1 MKQIL
6 LLPVVLLLFVANST
20 GQSKRVPADTK
31 IETVTVFLKGAEV
44 KRTGMVTLPLGK
56 SELVLQG
63 ISTDIE
69 APSVQV
75 KLEGDLT
82 ILSVGVRKNFLQEEK
97 IREEV
102 KQVQDQ
108 IKDIEEKQARQRK
121 MLDVLKQ
128 EEAMLVRNQELK
140 SGTVAIKPAD
150 LKAALDFQRERLED
164 LYNKQLE
171 IEKNQEKLEKDK
183 QLVRSQANEL
193 NSARNQAVNE
203 IYAIV
208 ECRRAAQ
215 VPLSATYLVNKAGW
229 HPSYS
234 ISVKDISAPLD
245 IQFVA
250 NVYQSSGEVW
260 KDIKLALS
268 SGNPSQNNEK
278 PQLEPWYLRY
288 MTPGMSS
295 GQFRNVLNGTAVQGR
310 VVDERGVPVTGA
322 TIQVKGSSTG
332 TTADA
337 NGYFSLSAVSRGATL
352 LVSSVGYQAREMVF
366 TGGFLSIP
374 LAFQENALNEVV
386 VIGYGATSDA
396 LEGSVAGVQRS
407 KREIAAKPLEITTT
421 YQPTTTKYE
430 IKEIYT
436 IPNDGKVTTIDVK
449 KSSLPAVY
457 EYYAAPKLE
466 EAAYLT
472 ARLTN
477 WQELELMAG
486 EANLFFEGT
495 FLGKSFIDPALAED
509 TLYLSL
515 GRDANVIV
523 KRTLVKDFSSKR
535 FLGGNKSESKQF
547 ELSVRNNKKQP
558 ISILLEDQFPI
569 STMKEIEV
577 ERDGQDGGRLN
588 SETGLVSWNLTVP
601 PGAEQ
606 KKTIRFTVKY
616 PKEKRLQLD

>member
-20 GQSKRVPADTK
+20 GQPKRVPADTK

-44 KRTGMVTLPLGK
+44 KRTGMATLPLGK

-102 KQVQDQ
+102 KQVQEQ
-108 IKDIEEKQARQRK
+108 IKEIGEKQARQRK

-171 IEKNQEKLEKDK
+171 IEKNLEKLEKDK
-183 QLVRSQANEL
+183 QSLQSQANEL

-215 VPLSATYLVNKAGW
+215 VPLAATYLVNKAGW

-288 MTPGMSS
+288 WAPPQRVLS
-295 GQFRNVLNGTAVQGR
+295 GR
-310 VVDERGVPVTGA
+310 
-322 TIQVKGSSTG
+322 
-332 TTADA
+332 
-337 NGYFSLSAVSRGATL
+337 SLSD
-352 LVSSVGYQAREMVF
+352 Q
-366 TGGFLSIP
+366 
-374 LAFQENALNEVV
+374 LAGRAAGLQTENNELNEVV
-386 VIGYGATSDA
+386 VVGYGTENKKATA
-396 LEGSVAGVQRS
+396 P
-407 KREIAAKPLEITTT
+407 KPLEITTT

-523 KRTLVKDFSSKR
+523 KHTLVKDFSSKR

-558 ISILLEDQFPI
+558 ITILLEDQFPI

-577 ERDGQDGGRLN
+577 ERDGHDGGRLN
-588 SETGLVSWNLTVP
+588 NETGLVSWNLTVP

>member
-1 MKQIL
+1 MKKHL
-6 LLPVVLLLFVANST
+6 LLPFLILLGFNSYT
-20 GQSKRVPADTK
+20 QPKRVIADTK
-31 IETVTVFLKGAEV
+31 IESVTVFLKGAEV
-44 KRTGMVTLPLGK
+44 KRTGTVAVPIGK

-69 APSVQV
+69 SPSVQV

-102 KQVQDQ
+102 KQLQDQ
-108 IKDIEEKQARQRK
+108 IDGIEEKQARQRK
-121 MLDVLKQ
+121 MLEVLKQ

-140 SGTVAIKPAD
+140 SGTVAVKPAD
-150 LKAALDFQRERLED
+150 LKAALDFQRERLEEV
-164 LYNKQLE
+164 YNKQLE
-171 IEKNQEKLEKDK
+171 IEKSQVKLEKDK
-183 QLVRSQANEL
+183 QSLRNQANEM
-193 NSARNQAVNE
+193 NSVRNLAVNE
-203 IYAIV
+203 IYAVV
-208 ECRRAAQ
+208 ESRRAGT

-229 HPSYS
+229 HPSYT
-234 ISVKDISAPLD
+234 IAVKDISSPLD

-250 NVYQSSGEVW
+250 NVYQSSGEIW
-260 KDIKLALS
+260 KDIKLAFS

-288 MTPGMSS
+288 MTQGMSS
-295 GQFRNVLNGTAVQGR
+295 GQFRNVLNGTAAQGR
-310 VVDERGVPVTGA
+310 VVEDRGGPIAGA
-322 TIQVKGSSTG
+322 SVMVKGTSAG
-332 TTADA
+332 TLTDA
-337 NGYFSLSAVSRGATL
+337 NGYFSLNAVSRGAV
-352 LVSSVGYQAREMVF
+352 LVASSIGYQAREMIF

-374 LAFQENALNEVV
+374 LAIQENALQEVV
-386 VIGYGATSDA
+386 VMGYGVTSDA
-396 LEGSVAGVQRS
+396 LAGEVPGVQRS
-407 KREIAAKPLEITTT
+407 KREMSAKPLEITTT

-436 IPNDGKVTTIDVK
+436 IPNDGKVNTIDVK

-472 ARLTN
+472 ARLMN

-535 FLGGNKSESKQF
+535 FMGGNKSESKQF

-558 ISILLEDQFPI
+558 ITILLEDQYPI

-577 ERDGQDGGRLN
+577 ERDGHDGGRLN
-588 SETGLVSWNLTVP
+588 SDTGLVSWNLTVA

>member
-1 MKQIL
+1 MKKHL
-6 LLPVVLLLFVANST
+6 LLPFLILLSFNSYT
-20 GQSKRVPADTK
+20 QPKRVTAETK
-31 IETVTVFLKGAEV
+31 IESVTVFLKGAEI
-44 KRTGMVTLPLGK
+44 KRTGTVAVPLGK

-102 KQVQDQ
+102 KQLQDQ
-108 IKDIEEKQARQRK
+108 MDGIEEKQSRQRK

-140 SGTVAIKPAD
+140 SGTVAVKPAD
-150 LKAALDFQRERLED
+150 LKAALDFQRERLEE

-171 IEKNQEKLEKDK
+171 IEKSQVKLDKDK
-183 QLVRSQANEL
+183 QSL
-193 NSARNQAVNE
+193 RNQVNEMNSVRNLAVNE
-203 IYAIV
+203 IYAVV
-208 ECRRAAQ
+208 ECRRAGL

-288 MTPGMSS
+288 WAPPKRVLS
-295 GQFRNVLNGTAVQGR
+295 GRTLSDQLAGR
-310 VVDERGVPVTGA
+310 AAGLQ
-322 TIQVKGSSTG
+322 I
-332 TTADA
+332 
-337 NGYFSLSAVSRGATL
+337 
-352 LVSSVGYQAREMVF
+352 
-366 TGGFLSIP
+366 
-374 LAFQENALNEVV
+374 ENNELNEVV
-386 VIGYGATSDA
+386 VTGLKVRGTV
-396 LEGSVAGVQRS
+396 SVNANNNPEVS
-407 KREIAAKPLEITTT
+407 AKPLEITTT

-436 IPNDGKVTTIDVK
+436 IPNDGKVNTIDVK

-535 FLGGNKSESKQF
+535 FMGGNKSESKQF
-547 ELSVRNNKKQP
+547 ELSVRDNKKQP
-558 ISILLEDQFPI
+558 ISILLEDQYPI

-577 ERDGQDGGRLN
+577 ERDGHDGGRLN
-588 SETGLVSWNLTVP
+588 NETGLVSWNLTVG
-601 PGAEQ
+601 PGGEQ

>member
-1 MKQIL
+1 MKKHL
-6 LLPVVLLLFVANST
+6 LLPFLILLGFNSYT
-20 GQSKRVPADTK
+20 QPKRITADTK
-31 IETVTVFLKGAEV
+31 IESVTVFLKGAEI
-44 KRTGMVTLPLGK
+44 KRTGTVAVPLGK

-69 APSVQV
+69 SPSVQV

-102 KQVQDQ
+102 KQLQDQ
-108 IKDIEEKQARQRK
+108 INGIEEKQSRQRK
-121 MLDVLKQ
+121 MLEVLKQ

-140 SGTVAIKPAD
+140 SGTVAVKPAD
-150 LKAALDFQRERLED
+150 LKAALDFQRERLEE

-171 IEKNQEKLEKDK
+171 IEKSQVKLEKDK
-183 QLVRSQANEL
+183 QSLRNQANEM
-193 NSARNQAVNE
+193 NSVRNLAVNE
-203 IYAIV
+203 IYAVV
-208 ECRRAAQ
+208 ECRRAGL

-295 GQFRNVLNGTAVQGR
+295 GQFRNVLNGTAAQGR
-310 VVDERGVPVTGA
+310 VVEDKGMPIAGA
-322 TIQVKGSSTG
+322 SVMVKGTAAG
-332 TTADA
+332 TLTDA
-337 NGYFSLSAVSRGATL
+337 NGYFSLNAVPRGATL
-352 LVSSVGYQAREMVF
+352 VVSSVGFQGREMIF

-374 LAFQENALNEVV
+374 LAYSANALEEVV
-386 VIGYGATSDA
+386 VMGYGGTSDA

-407 KREIAAKPLEITTT
+407 KREMSPKPLEVTTT

-436 IPNDGKVTTIDVK
+436 ILNDGKVNTIDVK

-535 FLGGNKSESKQF
+535 FMGGNKSESKQF

-558 ISILLEDQFPI
+558 ITILLEDQYPI

-577 ERDGQDGGRLN
+577 ERDGHDGGRLN
-588 SETGLVSWNLTVP
+588 SETGLVSWNLTLA
-601 PGAEQ
+601 PGTEQ

>member
-1 MKQIL
+1 MKKYL
-6 LLPVVLLLFVANST
+6 LLPFLIFLGFNSYT
-20 GQSKRVPADTK
+20 QPKRVNADTK
-31 IETVTVFLKGAEV
+31 IESVTVFLKGAEV
-44 KRTGMVTLPLGK
+44 RRTGAVAIPLGK

-69 APSVQV
+69 SPSVQV

-102 KQVQDQ
+102 KQLQDQ
-108 IKDIEEKQARQRK
+108 IDGIEEKQTRQRK
-121 MLDVLKQ
+121 MLEVLKQ
-128 EEAMLVRNQELK
+128 EETMLVRNQELK
-140 SGTVAIKPAD
+140 SGTVAVKPAD
-150 LKAALDFQRERLED
+150 LKAALDFQRERLEE

-171 IEKNQEKLEKDK
+171 IEKSQVKLEKDK
-183 QLVRSQANEL
+183 QSLRNQANEM
-193 NSARNQAVNE
+193 NSVRNLAVNE
-203 IYAIV
+203 IYAVV
-208 ECRRAAQ
+208 ECRRAGM
-215 VPLSATYLVNKAGW
+215 VPLSTTYLVNKAGW

-234 ISVKDISAPLD
+234 IAVKDISAPLE

-288 MTPGMSS
+288 WTPPQRVLS
-295 GQFRNVLNGTAVQGR
+295 GRSLSDQLAGR
-310 VVDERGVPVTGA
+310 VAGLQ
-322 TIQVKGSSTG
+322 IQ
-332 TTADA
+332 
-337 NGYFSLSAVSRGATL
+337 NN
-352 LVSSVGYQAREMVF
+352 E
-366 TGGFLSIP
+366 
-374 LAFQENALNEVV
+374 LNEVV
-386 VIGYGATSDA
+386 VVGYGQENKKAM
-396 LEGSVAGVQRS
+396 
-407 KREIAAKPLEITTT
+407 AAKPLEITTT

-430 IKEIYT
+430 IKEIFT
-436 IPNDGKVTTIDVK
+436 IPNDGKVATIEVK

-472 ARLTN
+472 ARITN

-509 TLYLSL
+509 TLFLSL

-535 FLGGNKSESKQF
+535 FMGGNKSESKQF

-558 ISILLEDQFPI
+558 ITILLEDQFPI

-577 ERDGQDGGRLN
+577 ERDGHDGGRLN
-588 SETGLVSWNLTVP
+588 SETGLVSWNLAVV

>member
-1 MKQIL
+1 MKKHL
-6 LLPVVLLLFVANST
+6 LLSFLILWGFNSYT
-20 GQSKRVPADTK
+20 QPKRVTADTK
-31 IETVTVFLKGAEV
+31 IESVTVFLKGAEV
-44 KRTGMVTLPLGK
+44 KRTGTVAVPLGK

-69 APSVQV
+69 SPSVQV

-102 KQVQDQ
+102 KQLQDQ
-108 IKDIEEKQARQRK
+108 IDGIEDKQSRQRK
-121 MLDVLKQ
+121 MLEVLKQ

-140 SGTVAIKPAD
+140 SGTVAVKPAD
-150 LKAALDFQRERLED
+150 LKAALDFQRERLEE

-171 IEKNQEKLEKDK
+171 IEKSQVKLEKDK
-183 QLVRSQANEL
+183 QSLRNQANEM
-193 NSARNQAVNE
+193 NSVRNLAVNE
-203 IYAIV
+203 IYAVV
-208 ECRRAAQ
+208 ECRRAGL
-215 VPLSATYLVNKAGW
+215 VPLTATYLVNKAGW

-295 GQFRNVLNGTAVQGR
+295 GQFRNVLNGTAAQGR

-322 TIQVKGSSTG
+322 TILVKGSSTG
-332 TTADA
+332 TTTDA
-337 NGYFSLSAVSRGATL
+337 NGYFSLNAVPRGATL
-352 LVSSVGYQAREMVF
+352 VISSVGFQGREMIF
-366 TGGFLSIP
+366 TGGFLSVP
-374 LAFQENALNEVV
+374 LAFQENALQEVV
-386 VIGYGATSDA
+386 VMGYGATSDA
-396 LEGSVAGVQRS
+396 LAGEVAGVQRS
-407 KREIAAKPLEITTT
+407 KREISPKPLEITTI

-436 IPNDGKVTTIDVK
+436 IPNDGKVNTIDVK

-535 FLGGNKSESKQF
+535 FMGGNKSESKQF

-558 ISILLEDQFPI
+558 ITILLEDQYPI

-577 ERDGQDGGRLN
+577 ERDGHDGGRLN
-588 SETGLVSWNLTVP
+588 SETGLVSWNLTLA
-601 PGAEQ
+601 PGTEQ

>member
-1 MKQIL
+1 MKKHL
-6 LLPVVLLLFVANST
+6 LLPFLILWGFNSYT
-20 GQSKRVPADTK
+20 QPKRVTADTK
-31 IETVTVFLKGAEV
+31 IESVTVFLKGAEV
-44 KRTGMVTLPLGK
+44 KRTGTVAVPLGK

-69 APSVQV
+69 SPSVQV

-102 KQVQDQ
+102 KQLQDQ
-108 IKDIEEKQARQRK
+108 IDGIEDKQSRQRK

-140 SGTVAIKPAD
+140 TGTVAVKPAD
-150 LKAALDFQRERLED
+150 LKAALDFQRERLEE

-171 IEKNQEKLEKDK
+171 IEKSQVKLEKDK
-183 QLVRSQANEL
+183 QSL
-193 NSARNQAVNE
+193 RNQVNEMNNVRNLAVNE
-203 IYAIV
+203 IYAVV
-208 ECRRAAQ
+208 ECRRAGS

-295 GQFRNVLNGTAVQGR
+295 AQFRNVLNGTAAQGR

-322 TIQVKGSSTG
+322 TILVKGSSTG
-332 TTADA
+332 TTTDA
-337 NGYFSLSAVSRGATL
+337 NGYFSLNAVPRGATL
-352 LVSSVGYQAREMVF
+352 VVSSVGFQGREMIF
-366 TGGFLSIP
+366 TGGFLSVP
-374 LAFQENALNEVV
+374 LAFQENALQEVV
-386 VIGYGATSDA
+386 VMGYGGTSDA
-396 LEGSVAGVQRS
+396 LAGEVAGVQRS
-407 KREIAAKPLEITTT
+407 KREISPKPLEITTT

-436 IPNDGKVTTIDVK
+436 IPNDGKVNTIDVK

-523 KRTLVKDFSSKR
+523 KRTLLKDFSSKR
-535 FLGGNKSESKQF
+535 FMGGNKSESKQF
-547 ELSVRNNKKQP
+547 ELRVRNNKKQP
-558 ISILLEDQFPI
+558 ITILLEDQYPI

-577 ERDGQDGGRLN
+577 ERDGHDGGRLN
-588 SETGLVSWNLTVP
+588 NENGLVSWNLTVA